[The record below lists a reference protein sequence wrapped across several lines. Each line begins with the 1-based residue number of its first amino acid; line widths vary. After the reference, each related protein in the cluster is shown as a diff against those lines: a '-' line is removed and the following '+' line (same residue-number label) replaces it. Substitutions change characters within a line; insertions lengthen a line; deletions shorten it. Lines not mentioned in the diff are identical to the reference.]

1 MPNTVNKAL
10 NTPNTGDLPG
20 AWGTAAV
27 NANMTVIDGLF
38 GGVQSVSLTNANVS
52 LSISTGVIGTGSI
65 TPGAGPVQS
74 DNAVIKFIG
83 TLTGNC
89 DITFPAPGFWIVENN
104 CTVGSFYVRAR
115 AAGTG
120 NLIGIPP
127 GEPCHI
133 YNDGTDAKFVDMGR
147 VGEFL
152 DLCVSTTPA
161 WMSACTVLPYL
172 PCVGTATY
180 SFTTY
185 PALAA
190 MLGSTFGGNG
200 ITTFGVP
207 DLGGRVRIPI
217 DNGTRITFP
226 NSGMTGTLLG
236 AAGGNEIM
244 QAHTHVASVTDPGHA
259 HLQFKSGTFNSNTE
273 VTATQTPFASATNP
287 ADANLGYRSVGAVAA
302 ADVGVGQTKTTGI
315 TVSNAT
321 TGSGASGN
329 VQPSLVF
336 GRTFIKT

>member
-10 NTPNTGDLPG
+10 NTPNTGDLSG
-20 AWGTAAV
+20 AWGTTAV
-27 NANMTVIDGLF
+27 NNNMTVIDGLF

-52 LSISTGVIGTGSI
+52 LSISTGSIGTGSI
-65 TPGAGPVQS
+65 TAGAGPVQS
-74 DNAVIKFIG
+74 DNAVLRFIG

-104 CTVGSFYVRAR
+104 CTVGAFYVRAR

-120 NLIGIPP
+120 NLIGLPP

-133 YNDGTDAKFVDMGR
+133 YNDGTDCKYVNMGR

-152 DLCVSTTPA
+152 DLCVATTPS
-161 WMSACTVLPYL
+161 WMNAGTVPPYL

-185 PALAA
+185 PALGA

-207 DLGGRVRIPI
+207 DLANRARVSIDTAGAGRL
-217 DNGTRITFP
+217 TFAGS
-226 NSGMTGTLLG
+226 NITGTLFG
-236 AAGGNEIM
+236 ASGGS
-244 QAHTHVASVTDPGHA
+244 QALSAHTHT
-259 HLQFKSGTFNSNTE
+259 
-273 VTATQTPFASATNP
+273 
-287 ADANLGYRSVGAVAA
+287 
-302 ADVGVGQTKTTGI
+302 
-315 TVSNAT
+315 AT
-321 TGSGASGN
+321 TGTESATHAHTYAARTGVSLSGGGADTVPSGGPSTTTSSTETATHTHAVSISTSGLGGAGN
-329 VQPSLVF
+329 VQPSMIF
-336 GRTFIKT
+336 GVTFIKT

>member
-104 CTVGSFYVRAR
+104 CTVGAFYVRAR

-133 YNDGTDAKFVDMGR
+133 YNDGTDAKYVNMGR
-147 VGEFL
+147 VGQFL
-152 DLCVSTTPA
+152 DLCVATTPA
-161 WMSACTVLPYL
+161 WMSACTVSPYL

-180 SFTTY
+180 SFTTF
-185 PALAA
+185 PALGA

-207 DLGGRVRIPI
+207 DLANRARVSIDTAGAGRL
-217 DNGTRITFP
+217 TFAGS
-226 NSGMTGTLLG
+226 NITGTLLG
-236 AAGGNEIM
+236 ATGGAQNQTISTAQM
-244 QAHTHVASVTDPGHA
+244 PAHTHTLTDPGHRHTLSYNIDA
-259 HLQFKSGTFNSNTE
+259 SGGGGGG
-273 VTATQTPFASATNP
+273 VVVAPTP
-287 ADANLGYRSVGAVAA
+287 NLSTTSSIG
-302 ADVGVGQTKTTGI
+302 TTITGI
-315 TVSNAT
+315 TMAT
-321 TGSGASGN
+321 TGGTTALIT
-329 VQPSLVF
+329 VPPAMVF
-336 GRTFIKT
+336 GVTFIKT

>member
-10 NTPNTGDLPG
+10 NTPNTGDLSG
-20 AWGTAAV
+20 AWGTTAV
-27 NANMTVIDGLF
+27 NNNMTVIDGLF

-52 LSISTGVIGTGSI
+52 LSISTGSIGTGSI
-65 TPGAGPVQS
+65 TAGAGPVQS

-133 YNDGTDAKFVDMGR
+133 YNDGTDAKYVDMGR
-147 VGEFL
+147 VGQFL
-152 DLCVSTTPA
+152 DLCVATTPA
-161 WMSACTVLPYL
+161 WMSACTVAPYL

-180 SFTTY
+180 TASVY

-207 DLGGRVRIPI
+207 DLANRARVSIDTAGAGRL
-217 DNGTRITFP
+217 TFAGS
-226 NSGMTGTLLG
+226 NITGTLLG
-236 AAGGNEIM
+236 ATGGAQNQTISTAQM
-244 QAHTHVASVTDPGHA
+244 PAHSHTLTDPGHI
-259 HLQFKSGTFNSNTE
+259 HTFQYRQDAAGGGAGGVVINPVGN
-273 VTATQTPFASATNP
+273 ATTSVASH
-287 ADANLGYRSVGAVAA
+287 
-302 ADVGVGQTKTTGI
+302 TTGI
-315 TVSNAT
+315 TLGT
-321 TGSGASGN
+321 TGGTSALIT
-329 VQPSLVF
+329 VPPAMIF
-336 GRTFIKT
+336 GVTFIKT